1 MIIKRVDPVSC
12 AKIAGTLYAIF
23 GVVVGGI
30 VSLVALAGGF
40 GSNTSAPAGIR
51 AIIGVGSVVVFPI
64 FYGSMAFVAALTG
77 AWLYNVP
84 AKTVGGIQLEVQ

>member
-40 GSNTSAPAGIR
+40 GSNTSAPAAIR

-77 AWLYNVP
+77 AWLYNVL
-84 AKTVGGIQLEVQ
+84 AKAVGGIQLEVQ